1 MTLPKTMRAAILSE
15 LQKPLVVD
23 EVELPEELDFGQVLV
38 KLHYSGICG
47 TQLGEIAGAKGPD
60 AYLPHLLGHEGVGMV
75 ESVGPMV
82 TGVKPGDHVVMHWR
96 KGSGIEAPTPK
107 YRWKGK
113 TLNAGWIT
121 TFNEYAV
128 VSENRVTA
136 IPVDFPMYLAP
147 LLGCAVTT
155 GIGAITNKARLAIG
169 ESVLV
174 VGAGGVG
181 LNVVQAAAMQSAY
194 PIVAVD
200 QFEGRTELAKTMGAT
215 HIINSSEA
223 NWVEQ
228 SRLIVGAKGFDVVVE
243 NTGNPDVIGE
253 CWKLAGAEGRVVLIG
268 VPAKGNES
276 KLHTLP
282 LHFGKVLTGTHGG
295 DGNPSIDIPRYIR
308 LQQAGKLVLDKLVT
322 KEFSLDQINN
332 ALDEM
337 RNGSLS
343 GRCVIKF

>member
-1 MTLPKTMRAAILSE
+1 MTIPKTMLAAILTE

-23 EVELPEELDFGQVLV
+23 EVELPAALDFGQVLV
-38 KLHYSGICG
+38 KLQYTGICG
-47 TQLGEIAGAKGPD
+47 SQLGEIAGAKGPD
-60 AYLPHLLGHEGVGMV
+60 AYLPHLLGHEGSGVV

-82 TGVKPGDHVVMHWR
+82 KLVKPGDHVVLHWR
-96 KGSGIEAPTPK
+96 KGTGIEAPTPK
-107 YRWKGK
+107 YRWHGK
-113 TLNAGWIT
+113 TVNAGSVT

-136 IPVDFPMYLAP
+136 IPVEFPMHLAP
-147 LLGCAVTT
+147 LFGCAVTT
-155 GIGAITNKARLAIG
+155 GIGAITNKAKLAIG

-174 VGAGGVG
+174 MGAGGVG

-194 PIVAVD
+194 PIVAID
-200 QFEGRTELAKTMGAT
+200 RFDGRNELAKTMGAT
-215 HIINSSEA
+215 HVINSNED
-223 NWVEQ
+223 NWEEQ
-228 SRLIVGAKGFDVVVE
+228 ARRIVGTQGFDVVVE

-253 CWKLAGAEGRVVLIG
+253 CWKLAGAEGRMVLIG
-268 VPAKGNES
+268 VPAKGKEA
-276 KLHTLP
+276 KLYTLP

-295 DGNPSIDIPRYIR
+295 DGNPSTDIPRYIK

-322 KEFSLDQINN
+322 KEFSLVQINE

-337 RNGSLS
+337 RCGSLS